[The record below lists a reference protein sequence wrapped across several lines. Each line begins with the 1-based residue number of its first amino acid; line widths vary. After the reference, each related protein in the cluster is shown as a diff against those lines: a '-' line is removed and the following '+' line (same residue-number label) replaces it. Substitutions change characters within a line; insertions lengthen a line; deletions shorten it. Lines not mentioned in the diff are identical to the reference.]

1 MHNGGGKGRQHVW
14 RHEAGRT
21 GRVWRKENKARG
33 RGAHWA
39 QLDRALHPAGIKA
52 GSLVKGK
59 TSTGWKED
67 YSRNVL
73 CALCL
78 VVQSCPTLCNPM
90 DCSGQALLTMG
101 FSRPEYWSGLPCLP
115 PGDLPNPGIK
125 PRSPELQAD
134 SLPSEQPW
142 KSWNKRDVI
151 NVSFVDVQLPSWNS
165 KHQSLILNLVYG
177 PPLTFVHDY
186 WKNHSFNYTQTF
198 VSEVI
203 SLLFVSLSR
212 PMLFIVYIN

>member
-134 SLPSEQPW
+134 SLPSEQ
-142 KSWNKRDVI
+142 KSGLLQFC
-151 NVSFVDVQLPSWNS
+151 SFVVLAKYIFKQI
-165 KHQSLILNLVYG
+165 HQRFTKYQKI
-177 PPLTFVHDY
+177 PC
-186 WKNHSFNYTQTF
+186 K
-198 VSEVI
+198 E
-203 SLLFVSLSR
+203 
-212 PMLFIVYIN
+212 MLCF